1 MSTTNTAESK
11 RFSEQN
17 SGRMGIQNLCSLTA
31 LLSDFANCVIHVTF
45 EEQTATRVSGIDV
58 DVAKRCSG
66 EVIYANCSLLS
77 RSG

>member
-11 RFSEQN
+11 KFSEHK
-17 SGRMGIQNLCSLTA
+17 SGRMGIQNLCNLTA
-31 LLSDFANCVIHVTF
+31 LFSDFANGVIHVTF
-45 EEQTATRVSGIDV
+45 EEQTVTWVSGIDV
-58 DVAKRCSG
+58 DVAKGCSG